1 MQAQGAGHNKPGGSP
16 GRCDVAVVG
25 HVGLA
30 ATRTADGENSSL
42 GGSGYGVAASA
53 AAIIG
58 RRVGLVAQI
67 GQDLDRRVLQRLNVN
82 TDGVL
87 QLPGRSPQLRIEQFD
102 DGTRS
107 FSSDLGAAAQ
117 VRLDAFPPSY
127 LRAGHIHLGTAPPGQ
142 QLKWL
147 RFLHSQ
153 GAAARISADMFEHFV
168 ITDPDTSRTVCDDAD
183 LIFMNEAEYDGL
195 YARGRGPDPKAPLIL
210 KRGSAGARLLTDG
223 MSQDVPAPSARV
235 VDPTGGGEILAGVFL
250 ALCAEGLP
258 DVGALTYAVR
268 AAARC
273 VEEFGVRGPRLV
285 ACLTNIR
292 KEVQRAAVH

>member
-1 MQAQGAGHNKPGGSP
+1 MQHQGAGHKPGGSP
-16 GRCDVAVVG
+16 ARCDVAVVG

-67 GQDLDRRVLQRLNVN
+67 GQDLDHGLLQRLNIN
-82 TDGVL
+82 TDGVM
-87 QLPGRSPQLRIEQFD
+87 QLPGRSPYFRIEQFD

-107 FSSDLGAAAQ
+107 FSSDLGTAGE

-127 LRAGHIHLGTAPPGQ
+127 LRAEHIHLGTAPPGQ
-142 QLKWL
+142 QLTWL

-153 GAAARISADMFEHFV
+153 GCKARISADMFEHFV
-168 ITDPDTSRTVCDDAD
+168 ITDPDTSRAVCDAAD
-183 LIFMNEAEYDGL
+183 LILMNEAEYDGL
-195 YARGRGPDPKAPLIL
+195 YTRRRGPAPKAPLIL
-210 KRGSAGARLLTDG
+210 KRGSAGAQLLTDG
-223 MSQDVPAPSARV
+223 MSQDVPAPPARV

-250 ALCAEGLP
+250 ALCAEGLA
-258 DVGALTYAVR
+258 DIGALTYAVR
-268 AAARC
+268 AAARS
-273 VEEFGVRGPRLV
+273 VEEFGVHGPRLV
-285 ACLTNIR
+285 AHLTNLHQ
-292 KEVQRAAVH
+292 EVRRDAQP